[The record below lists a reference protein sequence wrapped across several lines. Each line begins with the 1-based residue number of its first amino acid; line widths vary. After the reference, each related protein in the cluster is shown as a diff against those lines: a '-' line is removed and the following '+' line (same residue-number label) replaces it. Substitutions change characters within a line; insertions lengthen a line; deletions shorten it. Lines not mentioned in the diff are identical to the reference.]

1 MKPPS
6 LLCRLAAVLLLSA
19 SGLLAADAIP
29 PTVITSLKVE
39 IWSTDTETTSDFAG
53 SVVVTGNNIRITCD
67 RLVVVASRSADQL
80 TTLVKP
86 DQFKSLLATGNVHI
100 VQGDREVTCGRAEIL
115 PGEDKIVLTE
125 EPVVFDHS
133 GPWVATG
140 ERLILLRG
148 ERRIFGDKV
157 KFSGPPVKDLG
168 FDKAKE
174 MQPPAPLPAPAPS
187 K

>member
-1 MKPPS
+1 MKPPP
-6 LLCRLAAVLLLSA
+6 LLRRLSAVLLLTA
-19 SGLLAADAIP
+19 TGALAADTVP
-29 PTVITSLKVE
+29 PTEITSRKVE
-39 IWSTDTETTSDFAG
+39 IWSTGTETTSVFEG
-53 SVVVTGNNIRITCD
+53 GVVVTGNNIRINCD
-67 RLVVVASRSADQL
+67 KLVVVAARSADQL
-80 TTLVKP
+80 ATIAKP
-86 DQFKSLLATGNVHI
+86 DQFKSLLATGSVRI

-140 ERLILLRG
+140 ERLILLRS
-148 ERRIFGDKV
+148 ERRIFGDNV

-168 FDKAKE
+168 FDKAKA
-174 MQPPAPLPAPAPS
+174 MQPPAPAPAPESS